1 MVESKADAS
10 NRYFTCR
17 FNVAKATYW
26 RNHNAPTKLVKDLMT
41 KAITAAYETD
51 NDSLIS
57 SISWQYGMMN
67 YWGGEIQLASMYCL
81 NAAEIDERIGRK
93 ILVGS
98 FASMYSLLN

>member
-1 MVESKADAS
+1 
-10 NRYFTCR
+10 
-17 FNVAKATYW
+17 
-26 RNHNAPTKLVKDLMT
+26 MT

-93 ILVGS
+93 ILAGS
-98 FASMYSLLN
+98 SASMYSLLN